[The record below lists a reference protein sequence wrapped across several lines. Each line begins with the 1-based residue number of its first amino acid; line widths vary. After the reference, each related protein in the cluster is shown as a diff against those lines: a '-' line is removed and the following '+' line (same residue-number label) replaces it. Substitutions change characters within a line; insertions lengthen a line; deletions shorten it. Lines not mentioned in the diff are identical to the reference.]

1 MNPDVSDLPRLFQ
14 LIPVPS
20 RLSLHST
27 VITVRGIQ
35 VVTMVSAEANFK
47 APELLW
53 RSKVDESVDT

>member
-27 VITVRGIQ
+27 VTTVRGIQ
-35 VVTMVSAEANFK
+35 VVTMVSVVANFK

-53 RSKVDESVDT
+53 ASSVDESVDT